1 MLFSNGNRVA
11 LQIKETGMEATQQ
24 SAQEN
29 AQPAGFEP
37 EIVAFCCEF

>member
-1 MLFSNGNRVA
+1 
-11 LQIKETGMEATQQ
+11 MEATQQ

-29 AQPAGFEP
+29 AVPVDFEP